1 MYRKYTSKEKLDIVK
16 GCIPP
21 SEALF
26 NISSFRPAPLK
37 TPYLSHFLG
46 FFGFLFPDL
55 FGFLLSG
62 FLPAPLRNSR
72 NIVFLSISS
81 FPFWNCRVG
90 GGGGENG
97 GGEAAALFFQVLF
110 RGFFWDFKGKE
121 GVVRLGEEAVFS
133 VFLIT
138 F

>member
-1 MYRKYTSKEKLDIVK
+1 M
-16 GCIPP
+16 
-21 SEALF
+21 
-26 NISSFRPAPLK
+26 
-37 TPYLSHFLG
+37 
-46 FFGFLFPDL
+46 
-55 FGFLLSG
+55 
-62 FLPAPLRNSR
+62 
-72 NIVFLSISS
+72 
-81 FPFWNCRVG
+81 G